1 MLSRPG
7 GWVALVG
14 PGFDAAWVDVTVGMI
29 SSALRLSFA
38 LLVFYA
44 FSARADLNGEL
55 YNTDE
60 WFRTNPR
67 AREIAAN
74 ILSYQSPKYGGWPKN
89 VDTTAPL
96 RKPLSEKEARPTF
109 DNGATVNELRFLGR
123 LYNALKDE
131 HPTQA
136 APYLAAFERGL
147 DYILKAQYPN
157 GGWPQSYPLDDTYHR
172 YITFNDGAMPRVMDF
187 LQDVTQKDTYK
198 FLGPRRLAQV
208 QAAVDRGIDCILKC
222 QVRVNGKLTVWC
234 AQHDE
239 KTLKPAK
246 ARAVELVSL
255 SGLESTYVVQVLMR
269 VPKPGPEVIQAIE
282 SAVAWFEASKLE
294 GYTVKNIKGQKE
306 AGNFRQV
313 LRDPSAEP
321 IWARMY
327 DIETN
332 QPLFAAEADSV
343 PRLGLENAGYGQK
356 GYMWFGNWP
365 KFVLETHYPL
375 WKERMGRR

>member
-1 MLSRPG
+1 MPFSLIRLFC
-7 GWVALVG
+7 VCAALILC
-14 PGFDAAWVDVTVGMI
+14 A
-29 SSALRLSFA
+29 SS
-38 LLVFYA
+38 V
-44 FSARADLNGEL
+44 RADLQGEL
-55 YNTDE
+55 YNTDD

-67 AREIAAN
+67 ALEVAAN

-96 RKPLSEKEARPTF
+96 REPLSEKEARPTF

-123 LYNALKDE
+123 LYHARKNE
-131 HPTQA
+131 PQA
-136 APYLAAFERGL
+136 AQYLTAFNRGL
-147 DYILKAQYPN
+147 DYVLKAQYSN
-157 GGWPQSYPLDDTYHR
+157 GGWPQSYPVDDTYHR

-198 FLGPRRLAQV
+198 FLGPPRLAEV
-208 QAAVDRGIDCILKC
+208 QAAVDRGISCILKS
-222 QVRVNGKLTVWC
+222 QVRVNGRLTVWC

-246 ARAVELVSL
+246 ARAVELISL

-269 VPKPGPEVIQAIE
+269 VPKPTPEVIDAIE
-282 SAVAWFEASKLE
+282 SAVAWFEASKIE
-294 GYTVKNIKGQKE
+294 GYKVKNNKGEKD
-306 AGNFRQV
+306 AGNFRTMV
-313 LRDPSAEP
+313 PDASAEP

-332 QPLFAAEADSV
+332 EPLFAAEADSI
-343 PRLGLENAGYGQK
+343 PRLGLKNAGYGQK

-375 WKERMGRR
+375 WKERQGRR

>member
-1 MLSRPG
+1 MPFSLVRLFSFCA
-7 GWVALVG
+7 ALV
-14 PGFDAAWVDVTVGMI
+14 F
-29 SSALRLSFA
+29 SLS
-38 LLVFYA
+38 LV
-44 FSARADLNGEL
+44 RADLQGEL
-55 YNTDE
+55 YHPDE
-60 WFRTNPR
+60 WFRTSPE

-74 ILSYQSPKYGGWPKN
+74 ILSYQSPRYGGWPKN

-96 RKPLSEKEARPTF
+96 RKPLSEKQARPTF

-123 LYNALKDE
+123 LYNALKNE
-131 HPTQA
+131 HPAQA
-136 APYLAAFERGL
+136 AQYKAAFDRGL
-147 DYILKAQYPN
+147 DYILQAQYPN
-157 GGWPQSYPLDDTYHR
+157 GGWPQSYPVDDTYHR

-198 FLGPRRLAQV
+198 FLGPQRLAEV
-208 QAAVDRGIDCILKC
+208 QTAVDRGIACILKS
-222 QVRVNGKLTVWC
+222 QVRVNGRLTVWC

-246 ARAVELVSL
+246 ARAVELISL

-269 VPKPGPEVIQAIE
+269 VPKPSPEVIQAIE

-294 GYTVKNIKGQKE
+294 GYAVKNNRGEKD
-306 AGNFRQV
+306 AGNFRTVQ
-313 LRDPSAEP
+313 RDPSAAP

-343 PRLGLENAGYGQK
+343 PRLGLQNAGYGQK
-356 GYMWFGNWP
+356 GYMWFGDWP
-365 KFVLETHYPL
+365 KYVLETHYPL
-375 WKERMGRR
+375 WQERVGRR